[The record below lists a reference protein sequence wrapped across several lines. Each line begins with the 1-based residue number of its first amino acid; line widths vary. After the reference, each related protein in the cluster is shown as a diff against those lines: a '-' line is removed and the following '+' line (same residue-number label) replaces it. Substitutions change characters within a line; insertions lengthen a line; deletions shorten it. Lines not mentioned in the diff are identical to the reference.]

1 MLTVYGSASRFC
13 DGVSRRNFLKI
24 GAIGLAGLSLPSILR
39 AEARS
44 GRRSQKAVI
53 MVYLP
58 GGPSHQDMYDLKP
71 GAPSEVR
78 GEFNPIATSVSGIQI
93 CEHMPRIAAMMEKFI
108 VMRSLVGSE
117 GDHSAFQC
125 LTGRTKKQMPP
136 GGWPAL
142 GSCTS
147 KLQGATDPAVPPY
160 IALSGNMGSS
170 TSNAS
175 GFLGVAHEP
184 FQPSGKGKADM
195 VLNGV
200 NLDRLS
206 DRKALLDS
214 LDRFRRDA
222 DTSGKMQ
229 GMDAFERQAMDV
241 LTSSKLVDALDVKK
255 EDAKTLERYG
265 KQKGDSKSLEQF
277 LVARRLVEAGA
288 RCVTLAFGGW
298 DTHSN
303 NFKTMKEQLPRL
315 DVGVSA
321 LVQDLYDRG
330 LDKDVTVLVW
340 GEFGRS
346 PKISNGDGRDHW
358 PRVTGALMAGGG
370 MHAGQAIGATDRLA
384 GEVTDRPVQFGEVF
398 ATLYHNLGL
407 DTSKITLP
415 DLAGRP
421 QYLVD
426 GYQPVR
432 ELVG

>member
-1 MLTVYGSASRFC
+1 
-13 DGVSRRNFLKI
+13 
-24 GAIGLAGLSLPSILR
+24 
-39 AEARS
+39 
-44 GRRSQKAVI
+44 
-53 MVYLP
+53 
-58 GGPSHQDMYDLKP
+58 
-71 GAPSEVR
+71 
-78 GEFNPIATSVSGIQI
+78 
-93 CEHMPRIAAMMEKFI
+93 
-108 VMRSLVGSE
+108 
-117 GDHSAFQC
+117 
-125 LTGRTKKQMPP
+125 MPP
-136 GGWPAL
+136 GGWPGL
-142 GSCTS
+142 GSVAS

-160 IALSGNMGSS
+160 IAVSGNMGSS
-170 TSNAS
+170 TTNIS
-175 GFLGVAHEP
+175 GFLGTAHEP

-200 NLDRLS
+200 TLERLS
-206 DRKALLDS
+206 DRKALLSS
-214 LDRFRRDA
+214 LDRFRRDV
-222 DTSGKMQ
+222 DSSGAMQ
-229 GMDAFERQAMDV
+229 GMDAFDRQAMDV
-241 LTSSKLVDALDVKK
+241 LTSSKLVQALDVKNENPK
-255 EDAKTLERYG
+255 VLERYG

-315 DVGVSA
+315 DLGVSS
-321 LVQDLYDRG
+321 LVQDLYERG

-346 PKISNGDGRDHW
+346 PKISNDAGRDHW

-370 MHAGQAIGATDRLA
+370 MRAGQAIGATDRLA

-398 ATLYHNLGL
+398 ATLYHNLGI
-407 DTSKITLP
+407 DTTKITLP